1 MGYEMEIERE
11 KAARV
16 SLRQKKIRSNLTG
29 WLFVAPFL
37 LVFVIF
43 TIYPF
48 FYGIAMSFCRY
59 DVLGRVD
66 TEFIGFENYQTIFE
80 FGTEANHWAKDFWN
94 GLGNT
99 ALFAVLTIPFI
110 IVIPLMFAYL
120 LNKKPWGF
128 RFFRSLFFMPTVLSL
143 TTTAIIWRYIFATG
157 NGFINS
163 IISNAGGK
171 EIPFLTDPILVWVV
185 LVVVTIWWTIGT
197 NMVIFQAGLEEIDTS
212 LYEAASTDGAGTF
225 SQFLHITLPGLRNQF
240 VICFITTTVAEFNVY
255 GQPLMLTQ
263 GGPSKSTYSLIMYIR
278 DYLFQR
284 GQSGIVAAMG
294 LLLGLILVVLSILQ
308 NVMLKERKGRVRR
321 EIRKA

>member
-11 KAARV
+11 RAARV
-16 SLRQKKIRSNLTG
+16 SLRNRKLRSNLTG

-37 LVFVIF
+37 IIFVIF

-48 FYGIAMSFCRY
+48 IYGIAMSFCDY
-59 DVLGRVD
+59 DVLGRTQTKFV
-66 TEFIGFENYQTIFE
+66 GFDNFSTIFT
-80 FGTEANHWAKDFWN
+80 FGSEQTVWAHRFWN

-99 ALFAVLTIPFI
+99 AEFAVLTIPFV
-110 IVIPLMFAYL
+110 IVVPLLLAWL

-128 RFFRSLFFMPTVLSL
+128 RFFRSLFFLPTVLSL
-143 TTTAIIWRYIFATG
+143 TTVAIIWRNIFATG

-163 IISNAGGK
+163 IITQNGGN
-171 EIPFLTDPILVWVV
+171 EINFLTDPTLVWVV
-185 LVVVTIWWTIGT
+185 LVVVTVWWTIGT

-225 SQFLHITLPGLRNQF
+225 SQFIHITLPGLRNQF

-255 GQPLMLTQ
+255 GQPLMLTG
-263 GGPSKSTYSLIMYIR
+263 GGPSESTYSLIMYIR
-278 DYLFQR
+278 DYLFTR
-284 GQSGIVAAMG
+284 NLSGLVSAMG
-294 LLLGLILVVLSILQ
+294 LLLGVILIVLSILQ